1 MNLLIRNAHIINPDR
16 SFDAD
21 ISIGN
26 GKILSVESTGS
37 LSGRNDVEVID
48 AKGMLVLPGGI
59 DPHVHLALPTPA
71 GPSADDFKTGSLA
84 AIKI

>member
-21 ISIGN
+21 IAIGN
-26 GKILSVESTGS
+26 GKIFSVESSGS
-37 LSGRNDVEVID
+37 ISFSNDVEVID

-59 DPHVHLALPTPA
+59 APHVHLSLQTPA
-71 GPSADDFKTGSLA
+71 GP
-84 AIKI
+84 